1 MIQMRPKTLYGWKR
15 IFISGF
21 LIMHKC
27 LCENPGDQVSICMY
41 NCTRCT
47 TVPNKMRLILNP
59 EMDTE

>member
-1 MIQMRPKTLYGWKR
+1 
-15 IFISGF
+15 
-21 LIMHKC
+21 MHKC